1 MFTAKSRTGKRGRGL
16 GARRGEGGFT
26 ILETVI
32 ALFVMLIV
40 GLGAVSFFLYS
51 TNFNAGASDRARAL
65 AIAQQKIEAL
75 RAADYTTLGTLAAG
89 ASYNGTVTAGDSSSG
104 AADQR
109 SFTVV
114 TTVTDDPNVSN
125 SRQKILTVTV
135 TPAFA
140 GRWTGGSVTLRS
152 ARSKNEA
159 GTN

>member
-1 MFTAKSRTGKRGRGL
+1 MQNLNTKALRARG
-16 GARRGEGGFT
+16 GEGGFT

-65 AIAQQKIEAL
+65 AVAQQKMEAL
-75 RAADYTTLGTLAAG
+75 RAVDYTTLATTAAG
-89 ASYNGTVTAGDSSSG
+89 STYNGTVTSG
-104 AADQR
+104 STSAADPR
-109 SFTVV
+109 SFSVV
-114 TTVTDDPNVSN
+114 TTVADDPNVSN
-125 SRQKILTVTV
+125 SRQKVITVTV
-135 TPAFA
+135 TPAAA

-152 ARSKNEA
+152 TRSQNQL